1 MNQQINLYL
10 PQFRKKKDW
19 LDFENMAGLVVVF
32 AVLLVVAT
40 LVEGYSSYSLQGKVD
55 ALEASLNEARERT
68 NALIDTYGVQSE
80 DSSLANSVKTLQEN
94 LAGKKALLNFLD
106 GREIGNTAGFSEFLA
121 DLARYHI
128 DGLRLTSINLRNG
141 GESVFLGGEVSRAE
155 NVPLYLQ
162 NLRNGDSYNGKTF
175 QTLKISNATAENQLD
190 TVMTFDVA
198 TGISTAGAA
207 QR

>member
-19 LDFENMAGLVVVF
+19 LDFENMVGLTVVF
-32 AVLLVVAT
+32 AVLLVIAT
-40 LVEGYSSYSLQGKVD
+40 LIEGYSSYSLQGKVNE
-55 ALEASLNEARERT
+55 LEADLSEARNRT

-80 DSSLANSVKTLQEN
+80 DSSLASSVQTLQEN

-106 GREIGNTAGFSEFLA
+106 GRDIGNTAGFSEFLA

-162 NLRNGDSYNGKTF
+162 NLRNGESYNGKTF
-175 QTLKISNATAENQLD
+175 QTLKISNATADNQLD
-190 TVMTFDVA
+190 TIMTFDVA
-198 TGISTAGAA
+198 TGAG

>member
-19 LDFENMAGLVVVF
+19 LDFENMVGLTVVF
-32 AVLLVVAT
+32 AVLLVIAT
-40 LVEGYSSYSLQGKVD
+40 LIEGYSSYSLQGKVNE
-55 ALEASLNEARERT
+55 LEADLSEARNRT

-80 DSSLANSVKTLQEN
+80 DSSLASSVQTLQEN

-106 GREIGNTAGFSEFLA
+106 GRDIGNTAGFSEFLA

-162 NLRNGDSYNGKTF
+162 NLRNGESYNGKTF
-175 QTLKISNATAENQLD
+175 QTLKISNATADNQLD
-190 TVMTFDVA
+190 TIMTFDVA
-198 TGISTAGAA
+198 TGSG

>member
-19 LDFENMAGLVVVF
+19 LDFENMVGLTVVF
-32 AVLLVVAT
+32 AVLLVIAT
-40 LVEGYSSYSLQGKVD
+40 LIEGYSSYSLQGKVD
-55 ALEASLNEARERT
+55 ELEADLSEARNRT

-80 DSSLANSVKTLQEN
+80 DSSLASSVQTLQEN

-106 GREIGNTAGFSEFLA
+106 GRDIGNTAGFSEFLA

-162 NLRNGDSYNGKTF
+162 NLRNGESYNGKTF
-175 QTLKISNATAENQLD
+175 QTLKISNATADNQLD
-190 TVMTFDVA
+190 TIMTFDVA
-198 TGISTAGAA
+198 TGAG

>member
-19 LDFENMAGLVVVF
+19 LDFENMVGLTVVF
-32 AVLLVVAT
+32 AVLLVIAT
-40 LVEGYSSYSLQGKVD
+40 LIEGYSSYSLQGKVD
-55 ALEASLNEARERT
+55 ELEADLSEARNRT

-80 DSSLANSVKTLQEN
+80 DSSLASSVQTLQEN

-106 GREIGNTAGFSEFLA
+106 GRDIGNTAGFSEFLA

-162 NLRNGDSYNGKTF
+162 NLRNGESYNGKTF
-175 QTLKISNATAENQLD
+175 QTLKISNATADNQLD
-190 TVMTFDVA
+190 TIMTFDVA
-198 TGISTAGAA
+198 TGSG

>member
-19 LDFENMAGLVVVF
+19 LDFENMSGLVVVF
-32 AVLLVVAT
+32 AVLLVVVT

-162 NLRNGDSYNGKTF
+162 NLSNGDSYNGKTF

-198 TGISTAGAA
+198 TTGAA